1 MPKNLI
7 CGILI
12 IINNEGN
19 IRECRLQIRIK
30 HKIPKMKTQ
39 NWHNLSAGE
48 VLRILKSS
56 QKGLM
61 TQEAEKRLKKYGKNK
76 LPEKKKF
83 TQLEIALSQL
93 KSPLVYILLIAALIT
108 FFLENFVDTGVI
120 LAAVLINTVVG
131 FIQETKAEQ
140 ALEKLKQMIEYKSD
154 VMRDGIEK
162 EINAENVV
170 PGDVIMLR
178 AGDKVPADGR
188 ILETYD
194 LEADESAL
202 TGESVP
208 VKKAVKMLDQK
219 GVSQSKEN
227 MVYMGTSIVKGR
239 GLAVITS
246 TGINTKFGQIALLLK
261 ETKKEKTPLQLKLAK
276 FSKFFSVLIFLIV
289 VVIFVIGILR
299 EHEPEEM
306 FTTSVAI
313 AVAAIP
319 EGLLVAVTIILAI
332 GMQRILK
339 NGSLVRKLI
348 AAETLGST
356 TVICTDKTGTLTKG
370 KMQVDHI
377 VTLGSVFSLNSE
389 TGDRIIDEEKRKLD
403 HIIAIKIGMICNN
416 AVIENPNDKLEMKI
430 HGDYTERALLQ
441 SGISVGFDPQEI
453 KKNFVRVNEIPFNSE
468 RKFMATL
475 SKSDSGKYELYAKG
489 APEEIINRSRYILIE
504 GKERQMTEDDLKFLR
519 RNQNDL
525 SKKGL
530 RILGVAF
537 KHVGKETVNN
547 FKEENDDEIV
557 SELIFVGLVAMKDPI
572 RPEAKSTINLAK
584 EAGIKTIMIT
594 GDNCLTAKTIANELG
609 MKVEDGNI
617 LDGEELE
624 KMNTKDFN
632 NIVGKIKVYARV
644 SPRHKSRI
652 VDAWQNKGEVVA
664 MTGDGVND
672 APALKSADIGV
683 ALGSG
688 TEVAKETADI
698 VLLDNNFKTIIT
710 AVEQGRVI
718 YENIRKVIL
727 YLVSDSF
734 SEVIVIGGSL
744 LLGVPLPLAA
754 AQILWINLVTDGLPD
769 AALTLEPKEEN
780 IMKEP
785 PHKKNEPLLNFEIKL
800 LIATISIVSGI
811 LSLLVFMYVHNVTGE
826 FCRASTITFSILAI
840 DSLIYVF
847 SVRSLRHSIFREDI
861 FSNKYL
867 VAAVIAGFVFQLLA
881 IYHPFLQSV
890 LKTVSLDFADWTIIA
905 FICALELII
914 IEIVKYMFL
923 LKRKK

>member
-1 MPKNLI
+1 M
-7 CGILI
+7 
-12 IINNEGN
+12 
-19 IRECRLQIRIK
+19 
-30 HKIPKMKTQ
+30 KIQ
-39 NWHNLSAGE
+39 NWHNLNANE
-48 VLRILKSS
+48 VLRVLKSS
-56 QKGLM
+56 QKGL
-61 TQEAEKRLKKYGKNK
+61 TSQEVERRFKKYGKNK

-83 TQLEIALSQL
+83 SQLATALNQL
-93 KSPLVYILLIAALIT
+93 KSPLVYVLLAAALIT
-108 FFLENFVDTGVI
+108 FFLEEFVDTGVI
-120 LAAVLINTVVG
+120 LVAVLINTVVG

-140 ALEKLKQMIEYKSD
+140 ALEKLKQMVEHKSN

-162 EINAENVV
+162 EINAEDIV
-170 PGDVIMLR
+170 PGDIVMLR

-188 ILETYD
+188 ILEIHD
-194 LEADESAL
+194 FEIDESAL

-208 VKKAVKMLDQK
+208 VTKVVKMLDQK

-227 MVYMGTSIVKGR
+227 MVYMGTAIVKGR

-261 ETKKEKTPLQLKLAK
+261 ETKKEKTPLQLKLAR
-276 FSKFFSVLIFLIV
+276 FSKFFSILTFLIV

-299 EHEPEEM
+299 NHEPEEM
-306 FTTSVAI
+306 FTTSVAV

-339 NGSLVRKLI
+339 SGSLVRKLI

-377 VTLGSVFSLNSE
+377 ITFDSVFSLNGE
-389 TGDRIIDEEKRKLD
+389 KGNRIIDEEKSKLD

-416 AVIENPNDKLEMKI
+416 AVIENPDDKLEMKI

-453 KKNFVRVNEIPFNSE
+453 KKNFVRIDEIPFSSE

-475 SKSDSGKYELYAKG
+475 NRSDSEKYEMYVKG
-489 APEEIINRSRYILIE
+489 APEEIIARSRHILIK
-504 GKERQMTEDDLKFLR
+504 GKERQMTENDLKLLR
-519 RNQNDL
+519 KNQDDL

-530 RILGVAF
+530 RVLAVAF
-537 KHVGKETVNN
+537 KRVDKKIANDFRED
-547 FKEENDDEIV
+547 NDDDLV
-557 SELIFVGLVAMKDPI
+557 NKLVFVGFVALKDPI
-572 RPEAKSTINLAK
+572 RPEAKSTIELAK
-584 EAGIKTIMIT
+584 KAGIKTVMIT
-594 GDNCLTAKTIANELG
+594 GDNRLTAKTIANELG
-609 MKVEDGNI
+609 MKVEDRNI
-617 LDGEELE
+617 LGGEELE
-624 KMNTKDFN
+624 KISTKDFN

-644 SPRHKSRI
+644 APHHKSRI
-652 VDAWQNKGEVVA
+652 VDAWQSRGEVVA

-688 TEVAKETADI
+688 TEVAKGTADI

-744 LLGVPLPLAA
+744 LIGLPLPLAA

-769 AALTLEPKEEN
+769 AALTLEPKEKN

-785 PHKKNEPLLNFEIKL
+785 PRKKSEPLLNFEIKL
-800 LIATISIVSGI
+800 LIAAISIVSGV
-811 LSLLVFMYVHNVTGE
+811 LTLLVFMYVYNVTGD
-826 FCRASTITFSILAI
+826 FTRASTIAFSILAI

-847 SVRSLRHSIFREDI
+847 SVRSLRHSILKENI

-867 VAAVIAGFVFQLLA
+867 IMAVVVAFVFQLLA

-890 LKTVSLDFADWTIIA
+890 LKTVPLDFADWTIIA
-905 FICALELII
+905 FICAVELVV
-914 IEIVKYMFL
+914 IEIVKYAFL
-923 LKRKK
+923 LRKKSN

>member
-1 MPKNLI
+1 M
-7 CGILI
+7 
-12 IINNEGN
+12 
-19 IRECRLQIRIK
+19 
-30 HKIPKMKTQ
+30 KIQ
-39 NWHNLSAGE
+39 NWHNLNTNE
-48 VLRILKSS
+48 VLRVLKSS
-56 QKGLM
+56 QKGL
-61 TQEAEKRLKKYGKNK
+61 TTREVEKRFKKYGKNK

-83 TQLEIALSQL
+83 SQLKIALNQF
-93 KSPLVYILLIAALIT
+93 KSPLVYILLVAALIT

-120 LAAVLINTVVG
+120 LAAVLMNTIVG
-131 FIQETKAEQ
+131 FVQETKAEQ
-140 ALEKLKQMIEYKSD
+140 ALEKLKQMVKHKSN
-154 VMRDGIEK
+154 VLRDGIEK
-162 EINAENVV
+162 EIDAEDIV
-170 PGDVIMLR
+170 PGDIIMLR

-188 ILETYD
+188 ILEIHD
-194 LEADESAL
+194 FEADESAL

-208 VKKAVKMLDQK
+208 VNKVVKMLDQK

-227 MVYMGTSIVKGR
+227 MVYMGTSIVRGR
-239 GLAVITS
+239 GLAVIIS

-261 ETKKEKTPLQLKLAK
+261 KTKKEKTPLQLKLAK
-276 FSKFFSVLIFLIV
+276 FSQLFSVLTFIIV

-299 EHEPEEM
+299 RYKPEEM
-306 FTTSVAI
+306 FTTSVAV

-339 NGSLVRKLI
+339 SGSLVRKLI

-377 VTLGSVFSLNSE
+377 VTFDSVFLLNSIKKN
-389 TGDRIIDEEKRKLD
+389 RVIDEEKNRLD

-416 AVIENPNDKLEMKI
+416 AVIENPDDKLEMKI

-441 SGISVGFDPQEI
+441 SGISVGFNPQKI
-453 KKNFVRVNEIPFNSE
+453 KKDFTRIDEIPFSSE

-475 SKSDSGKYELYAKG
+475 NKSDSEKYEMYVKG
-489 APEEIINRSRYILIE
+489 APEEIIARSRYLLIG
-504 GKERQMTEDDLKFLR
+504 GKERQMTENDLKILR
-519 RNQNDL
+519 KNQEDL

-530 RILGVAF
+530 RVLGVAF
-537 KHVGKETVNN
+537 KHVDKKIKDD
-547 FKEENDDEIV
+547 FKEENDDDLV
-557 SELIFVGLVAMKDPI
+557 SELVFVGLMALKDPI
-572 RPEAKSTINLAK
+572 RPEAKSTIELAK
-584 EAGIKTIMIT
+584 KAGIRTVMIT
-594 GDNCLTAKTIANELG
+594 GDNRLTARTIANELG
-609 MKVEDGNI
+609 MKVEDENI
-617 LDGEELE
+617 LDGEALE
-624 KMNTKDFN
+624 KMSTKDFN

-644 SPRHKSRI
+644 SPHHKSRI
-652 VDAWQNKGEVVA
+652 VDAWQSKGEVVA

-688 TEVAKETADI
+688 TEVAKGTADI

-718 YENIRKVIL
+718 FENIRKVIL

-734 SEVIVIGGSL
+734 SEVIVIAGSL
-744 LLGVPLPLAA
+744 LIGIPLPIAA

-769 AALTLEPKEEN
+769 AALTLEPKEKN

-785 PHKKNEPLLNFEIKL
+785 PRKENEPLLDFEIKL
-800 LIATISIVSGI
+800 LIAVISIVSGV
-811 LSLLVFMYVHNVTGE
+811 LTLLVFMYIHNVTGD
-826 FCRASTITFSILAI
+826 FIRASTIAFSILAI

-847 SVRSLRHSIFREDI
+847 SIRSLRHSIFKENI

-867 VAAVIAGFVFQLLA
+867 IVAVVAAFIFQLLA
-881 IYHPFLQSV
+881 IYHPFLQEV
-890 LKTVSLDFADWTIIA
+890 LKTTALDFADWTIIA
-905 FICALELII
+905 FICAVELVV
-914 IEIVKYMFL
+914 IETVKYVFL
-923 LKRKK
+923 LRKKKY

>member
-1 MPKNLI
+1 M
-7 CGILI
+7 
-12 IINNEGN
+12 
-19 IRECRLQIRIK
+19 
-30 HKIPKMKTQ
+30 KIQ
-39 NWHNLSAGE
+39 NWHNLNANE
-48 VLRILKSS
+48 VLRVLKSS
-56 QKGLM
+56 QKGL
-61 TQEAEKRLKKYGKNK
+61 TSQEVERRFKKYGKNK

-83 TQLEIALSQL
+83 SQLATALNQL
-93 KSPLVYILLIAALIT
+93 KSPLVYVLLAAALIT
-108 FFLENFVDTGVI
+108 FFLEEFVDTGVI
-120 LAAVLINTVVG
+120 LVAVLINTVVG

-140 ALEKLKQMIEYKSD
+140 ALEKLKQMVEHKSN

-162 EINAENVV
+162 EINAEDIV
-170 PGDVIMLR
+170 PGDIVMLR

-188 ILETYD
+188 ILEIHD
-194 LEADESAL
+194 FEIDESAL

-208 VKKAVKMLDQK
+208 VTKVVKMLDQK

-227 MVYMGTSIVKGR
+227 MVYMGTAIVKGR

-261 ETKKEKTPLQLKLAK
+261 ETKKEKTPLQLKLAR
-276 FSKFFSVLIFLIV
+276 FSKFFSILTFLIV

-299 EHEPEEM
+299 NHEPEEM
-306 FTTSVAI
+306 FTTSVAV

-339 NGSLVRKLI
+339 SGSLVRKLI

-377 VTLGSVFSLNSE
+377 ITFDSVFSLNGE
-389 TGDRIIDEEKRKLD
+389 KGNRIIDEEKSKLD

-416 AVIENPNDKLEMKI
+416 AVIENPDDKLEMKI

-453 KKNFVRVNEIPFNSE
+453 KKNFVRIDEIPFSSE

-475 SKSDSGKYELYAKG
+475 NRSDLEKYEMYVKG
-489 APEEIINRSRYILIE
+489 APEEIIARSRHILIK
-504 GKERQMTEDDLKFLR
+504 GKERQMTENDLKLLR
-519 RNQNDL
+519 KNQDDL

-530 RILGVAF
+530 RVLAVAF
-537 KHVGKETVNN
+537 KRVDKKIANDFRED
-547 FKEENDDEIV
+547 NDDDLV
-557 SELIFVGLVAMKDPI
+557 NKLVFVGFVALKDPI
-572 RPEAKSTINLAK
+572 RPEAKSTIELAK
-584 EAGIKTIMIT
+584 KAGIKTVMIT
-594 GDNCLTAKTIANELG
+594 GDNRLTAKTIANELG
-609 MKVEDGNI
+609 MKVEDRNI
-617 LDGEELE
+617 LGGEELE
-624 KMNTKDFN
+624 KISTKDFN

-644 SPRHKSRI
+644 APHHKSRI
-652 VDAWQNKGEVVA
+652 VDAWQSRGEVVA

-688 TEVAKETADI
+688 TEVAKGTADI

-744 LLGVPLPLAA
+744 LIGLPLPLAA

-769 AALTLEPKEEN
+769 AALTLEPKEKN

-785 PHKKNEPLLNFEIKL
+785 PRKKSEPLLNFEIKL
-800 LIATISIVSGI
+800 LIAAISIVSGV
-811 LSLLVFMYVHNVTGE
+811 LTLLVFMYVYNVTGD
-826 FCRASTITFSILAI
+826 FARASTIAFSILAI

-847 SVRSLRHSIFREDI
+847 SVRSLRHSILKENI

-867 VAAVIAGFVFQLLA
+867 IMAVVVAFVFQLLA

-890 LKTVSLDFADWTIIA
+890 LKTVPLDFADWTIIA
-905 FICALELII
+905 FICAVELVV
-914 IEIVKYMFL
+914 IEIVKYAFL
-923 LKRKK
+923 LRKKSN